1 MAPQNPSGPDHIFI
15 SKVLT
20 DKRAIRLE
28 KGCHNL
34 TQLFRIHRKLFKY
47 RSKTAAEP
55 VHSGPRE
62 VLQAVAQEVMV
73 VGYGRGVKV
82 GHPATWQFGSR
93 LHMYD
98 GWTRPGLV
106 HKTRMHLG

>member
-20 DKRAIRLE
+20 DKRAIRVE
-28 KGCHNL
+28 KSCHNL
-34 TQLFRIHRKLFKY
+34 TQLFRIHRKLSKY
-47 RSKTAAEP
+47 RSKTAAKP

-73 VGYGRGVKV
+73 VGYGGGVKV
-82 GHPATWQFGSR
+82 GHMAIWFRSGPR
-93 LHMYD
+93 LHTTV
-98 GWTRPGLV
+98 GPGLV
-106 HKTRMHLG
+106 S